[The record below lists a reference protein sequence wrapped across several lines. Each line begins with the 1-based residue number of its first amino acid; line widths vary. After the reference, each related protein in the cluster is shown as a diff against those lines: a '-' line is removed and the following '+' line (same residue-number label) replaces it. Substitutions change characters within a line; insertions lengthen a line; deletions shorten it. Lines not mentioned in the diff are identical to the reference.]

1 LEGLVNLQRRHWPL
15 ACLSGLV
22 LAGVPAGRALAAA
35 PGQEAL
41 RLAMARALALRDEA
55 VRSGDQPYG
64 AVVLYEDRIVGEAP
78 SRVVTRRDVDAHAER
93 EALRD
98 AQRRLGRSDLAAC
111 LLVSSS
117 RPCRLCESA
126 AARLNIARM
135 IHGESLLDAGKPAP

>member
-41 RLAMARALALRDEA
+41 RLAMVRALALRDEA

>member
-64 AVVLYEDRIVGEAP
+64 AVVLYEDRIVAEAP
-78 SRVVTRRDVDAHAER
+78 SRVVTRRDIDAHAER